1 MYSTCTIYHHT
12 CTVMYVTS
20 CQTRVLVTHG
30 LSYLPQC
37 DQIIVLSHGRVS
49 EVGSYRQLL
58 EMGQDFAEVLKT
70 YMVEEDV
77 KSLSEHGTS
86 DGVVGDCKRSAFVLH
101 NLHLSLCICLQL

>member
-1 MYSTCTIYHHT
+1 M
-12 CTVMYVTS
+12 
-20 CQTRVLVTHG
+20 THG

-77 KSLSEHGTS
+77 KSLSEHGTN
-86 DGVVGDCKRSAFVLH
+86 DGVVGDCKRSAFVLN